1 MNEFEHQSV
10 IIQNGGATCLTNVIR
25 SEEVIPWRS
34 KFISQTSL
42 AEKNIIC
49 GFVRAVVNR

>member
-1 MNEFEHQSV
+1 MNEFEHQRVS
-10 IIQNGGATCLTNVIR
+10 IQNGGATCLTNVIR
-25 SEEVIPWRS
+25 KEEVIPWKS

-42 AEKNIIC
+42 AEKTTIW

>member
-42 AEKNIIC
+42 AEKNIIW
-49 GFVRAVVNR
+49 GFVRAVDNR

>member
-1 MNEFEHQSV
+1 MNEFEHQCI

-25 SEEVIPWRS
+25 NEEVIPWRS

-42 AEKNIIC
+42 AEKTIIW
-49 GFVRAVVNR
+49 GFVRAVVNT